1 MSKIRAVNFLARSK
15 FVNLINN
22 MKENR
27 MRRMTIEDLLLDD
40 PDDGPEERQKRDRAM
55 LEVQFLINFLK
66 KPDNNE
72 NRRRRSSRQG
82 RDQ

>member
-1 MSKIRAVNFLARSK
+1 MSKIRAANFLARSK
-15 FVNLINN
+15 FVSLINS

-66 KPDNNE
+66 KPDNDK
-72 NRRRRSSRQG
+72 NRRRRNSRQG